1 MTADGVGA
9 MCQSRRRDGE
19 SKRLLVL
26 AATDALLEAGRV
38 PTIAGIARQAR
49 VGRKFIYDH
58 LGLRAAIDLKIA
70 QASKRLGDDLT
81 ASARVTGASLR
92 AELENAR
99 AQNHRLVRQV
109 QALEN
114 RLSRAEGVHLI
125 ADELLP
131 QSVVSELADRQLAGR
146 VEELAQQLFE
156 TKEAL
161 RCSVDEL
168 DAAADDQPRTHA
180 TSQSSPARRSRW
192 LTPRNDLGSCREEA
206 DDDYGAAVLEDT
218 WTRSGST
225 G

>member
-9 MCQSRRRDGE
+9 MCQTRRRDGE
-19 SKRLLVL
+19 HKRVLVL
-26 AATDALLEAGRV
+26 AATDALLEAGRA
-38 PTIAGIARQAR
+38 PTIAAIARQAR

-58 LGLRAAIDLKIA
+58 LDLRAAIDLKIG
-70 QASKRLGDDLT
+70 QASKHLGDDL
-81 ASARVTGASLR
+81 AVSARVTGASLR

-109 QALEN
+109 RALEN
-114 RLSRAEGVHLI
+114 RLSKAEGVHLI
-125 ADELLP
+125 TDELLP

-168 DAAADDQPRTHA
+168 DAARMI
-180 TSQSSPARRSRW
+180 
-192 LTPRNDLGSCREEA
+192 NRELMQQA
-206 DDDYGAAVLEDT
+206 NRPPPDGPDG
-218 WTRSGST
+218 
-225 G
+225 

>member
-1 MTADGVGA
+1 MTTDGLGA
-9 MCQSRRRDGE
+9 MCQTRRRDGE
-19 SKRLLVL
+19 HKAVLVL
-26 AATDALLEAGRV
+26 AATDALLEAGRA
-38 PTIAGIARQAR
+38 PTIAAIARQAR

-58 LGLRAAIDLKIA
+58 LDLRAAIDLKIA
-70 QASKRLGDDLT
+70 QASKGLGDALA

-92 AELENAR
+92 AELEGAR

-109 QALEN
+109 RALEN
-114 RLSRAEGVHLI
+114 RLSKAEGVHLI

-168 DAAADDQPRTHA
+168 DAARMI
-180 TSQSSPARRSRW
+180 
-192 LTPRNDLGSCREEA
+192 NRELMQQA
-206 DDDYGAAVLEDT
+206 NRPSLDGQ
-218 WTRSGST
+218 G